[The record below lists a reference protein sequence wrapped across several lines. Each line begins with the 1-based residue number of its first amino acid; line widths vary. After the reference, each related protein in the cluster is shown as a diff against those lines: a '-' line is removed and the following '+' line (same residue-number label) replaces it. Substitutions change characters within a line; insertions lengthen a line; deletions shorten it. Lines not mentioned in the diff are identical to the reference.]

1 MALGKLYNEERLWE
15 SMLLQRTVL
24 ESGGTSYDGHPTG
37 WLHPKR
43 GTLFKLQV
51 YESVGI
57 SLLQLYESAGKSVIS
72 VCKKAQLC

>member
-15 SMLLQRTVL
+15 SMLLQSTVL
-24 ESGGTSYDGHPTG
+24 GSGVPPMMAPHRLASPEKGTFF
-37 WLHPKR
+37 R
-43 GTLFKLQV
+43 LQV

-57 SLLQLYESAGKSVIS
+57 SLLELYERAGKSVIS

>member
-1 MALGKLYNEERLWE
+1 MGVNAATKNCLRVGGGG
-15 SMLLQRTVL
+15 
-24 ESGGTSYDGHPTG
+24 GGTTNDGHPTG

-43 GTLFKLQV
+43 GTLFRLQV

>member
-1 MALGKLYNEERLWE
+1 MGVNAATKNCLRVGGG
-15 SMLLQRTVL
+15 
-24 ESGGTSYDGHPTG
+24 GGTSYDGPPTG

-43 GTLFKLQV
+43 GTLFRLQV

-57 SLLQLYESAGKSVIS
+57 SLPQLYESAGKSVIS